1 LSPVDSGISSA
12 DSNSAARGSSW
23 RPALNDRV
31 SPDEQPG
38 SNTGRRQ
45 VKMRSFSSANDPQA
59 LEDFL
64 YELVCEVKQ
73 PEQTDLLV
81 EVLMK
86 IQRPIE
92 KVRDDRW
99 AVTPI
104 DRARIHK

>member
-1 LSPVDSGISSA
+1 
-12 DSNSAARGSSW
+12 
-23 RPALNDRV
+23 
-31 SPDEQPG
+31 
-38 SNTGRRQ
+38 
-45 VKMRSFSSANDPQA
+45 
-59 LEDFL
+59 
-64 YELVCEVKQ
+64 LVCEIKQ

-81 EVLMK
+81 EVLMR